1 MGACPEGDGQ
11 SISGAP
17 LDADANRG
25 SHSSVECGKNAEVTI
40 AVLLIDDHEVVR
52 RGVAE
57 LLSADGDIAIVAQ
70 AGTAAEARTR
80 VVEAEQLDVAVVDV
94 RLPDGD
100 GIDLCGE
107 LRHLRPGLRCVVL
120 TAYEDDDAL
129 LDAHAAGVH
138 AYLLKEVRGTDLL
151 RAVRTVARGATL
163 LDPNAVKAARDRVRL
178 MRHDQIA
185 DLTPQERRVFD
196 LLGAGH
202 TNREI
207 AHELGLA
214 EKTIKNYMTGLLM
227 KLRMERRTEVA
238 ALAARLDERGRRRS
252 A

>member
-1 MGACPEGDGQ
+1 M
-11 SISGAP
+11 SIGELP
-17 LDADANRG
+17 N
-25 SHSSVECGKNAEVTI
+25 VNASAELGRMAASMTT
-40 AVLLIDDHEVVR
+40 VLLIDDHEVVR
-52 RGVAE
+52 RGVAD
-57 LLSADGDIAIVAQ
+57 LLAADGDIDVVAQ
-70 AGTAAEARTR
+70 AGSAGEARER
-80 VVEAEQLDVAVVDV
+80 VLEPAELDVAVVDV

-100 GIDLCGE
+100 GIDLCRE
-107 LRHLRPGLRCVVL
+107 LRQLRPGLRCVVL

-138 AYLLKEVRGTDLL
+138 AYLLKEVRGSDLV
-151 RAVRTVARGATL
+151 RAVRTVARGVSL
-163 LDPNAVKAARDRVRL
+163 LDPAAVTEARERVRSL
-178 MRHDQIA
+178 RHDQIA

-207 AHELGLA
+207 AQQLGLA
-214 EKTIKNYMTGLLM
+214 EKTIKNYMTGLLL